1 MIYNLQSWRFCCV
14 DVVILVIMEM
24 IYNCSNDR
32 LKTSVVVILVIM
44 EMIYNRLFVSCYIP
58 DYYRGISRKKMQQ
71 SSSYS
76 FENTHFLIYGTNMSK
91 NNASLMKQ
99 LIFSKTDK
107 LEIRKFFSFSSHF

>member
-1 MIYNLQSWRFCCV
+1 
-14 DVVILVIMEM
+14 
-24 IYNCSNDR
+24 
-32 LKTSVVVILVIM
+32 M
-44 EMIYNRLFVSCYIP
+44 EMIYNRFFVSCYIP
-58 DYYRGISRKKMQQ
+58 DYYRGISRRKMQQ

-76 FENTHFLIYGTNMSK
+76 FENTPFLFYGTNMSK